1 MSTQTSEEYLKAITQ
16 PSSPVDWLKVAE
28 ELEENE
34 AWLDKSAKIAFAVLS
49 LLREKK
55 MTKQELAERMG
66 VKAQYVS
73 RIVKGT
79 ENLTLET
86 ISKLE
91 IALGENLMDVS
102 DVSASIVTIPAESI
116 INRKWMTFPALE
128 FSKQSDNVTPFITQL
143 FAPNLEN
150 AYA

>member
-1 MSTQTSEEYLKAITQ
+1 MTNKEKLKALSTK
-16 PSSPVDWLKVAE
+16 SNENWLEIAN
-28 ELEENE
+28 ELERDE
-34 AWLDKSAKIAFAVLS
+34 AWLDKSAKIAFSVLD
-49 LLREKK
+49 LLKK
-55 MTKQELAERMG
+55 KNMTKQELADKMG

-91 IALGENLMDVS
+91 IALDAKIIEVEDTSSVIIS
-102 DVSASIVTIPAESI
+102 KPAASV
-116 INRKWMTFPALE
+116 INRDWIKGLSYS
-128 FSKQSDNVTPFITQL
+128 FSKNANDSMNNSLTQIMDDYYE
-143 FAPNLEN
+143 P

>member
-1 MSTQTSEEYLKAITQ
+1 MNTQTSEEYLKAITQ
-16 PSSPVDWLKVAE
+16 PSSPVDWIKVAE

-91 IALGENLMDVS
+91 MALGVSLMDVV
-102 DVSASIVTIPAESI
+102 DISASIVATPAESI
-116 INRKWMTFPALE
+116 INRNWMTFPAFA
-128 FSKQSDNVTPFITQL
+128 FSKQSDNVIPFITQL
-143 FAPNLEN
+143 FAPNPET

>member
-1 MSTQTSEEYLKAITQ
+1 MSTQTSEEYLKALTQ
-16 PSSPVDWLKVAE
+16 SSSTVDWLKVAE
-28 ELEENE
+28 ELEENK
-34 AWLDKSAKIAFAVLS
+34 AWLERSAKIAFAVLS
-49 LLREKK
+49 LLREKQ

-91 IALGENLMDVS
+91 IALGASLLEVA
-102 DVSASIVTIPAESI
+102 DVSASIVAIPAESI
-116 INRKWMTFPALE
+116 INRKWKTFPAFA
-128 FSKQSDNVTPFITQL
+128 FSEQSDNVIPFITQL
-143 FAPNLEN
+143 PASNLEN

>member
-1 MSTQTSEEYLKAITQ
+1 MNTQTSEEYLKAITQ
-16 PSSPVDWLKVAE
+16 STSPVDWLKVAE

-49 LLREKK
+49 LLRERQ

-66 VKAQYVS
+66 VKPQYVS

-91 IALGENLMDVS
+91 IALGASLMEVADAS
-102 DVSASIVTIPAESI
+102 TSIVTIPAESF
-116 INRKWMTFPALE
+116 INRKWMTFPALA
-128 FSKQSDNVTPFITQL
+128 FSKQSDNAIPFITQL
-143 FAPNLEN
+143 FAPGLEN

>member
-1 MSTQTSEEYLKAITQ
+1 MSTQNSEELMKAITQ

-28 ELEENE
+28 EIEENE
-34 AWLDKSAKIAFAVLS
+34 AWLDKSAKIAFAILS
-49 LLREKK
+49 LLREKQ

-66 VKAQYVS
+66 VRAQYVS

-86 ISKLE
+86 ISKIE
-91 IALGENLMDVS
+91 MALGASLMEVT
-102 DVSASIVTIPAESI
+102 DVSASIVAIPAESI
-116 INRKWMTFPALE
+116 INRKWMTFPVLA
-128 FSKQSDNVTPFITQL
+128 FSKQSDNAIPFITQL
-143 FAPNLEN
+143 FAQNLEN

>member
-1 MSTQTSEEYLKAITQ
+1 MNTQTSEEYLKAITQ
-16 PSSPVDWLKVAE
+16 TSSTVDWLKVAG

-34 AWLDKSAKIAFAVLS
+34 AWLNKSAKIAFAVLS
-49 LLREKK
+49 LLREKQ

-79 ENLTLET
+79 ENLTMET

-91 IALGENLMDVS
+91 VALGASLMEVVDA
-102 DVSASIVTIPAESI
+102 SASIVAIPSESI
-116 INRKWMTFPALE
+116 VNRKWMTFPTLA
-128 FSKQSDNVTPFITQL
+128 FSEQSDNTFPFITQL
-143 FAPNLEN
+143 FFKNHEN
-150 AYA
+150 SYA

>member
-1 MSTQTSEEYLKAITQ
+1 MSTQTSEEYLKALTQ
-16 PSSPVDWLKVAE
+16 PSSSVDWLKVAE
-28 ELEENE
+28 ELEDNDE
-34 AWLDKSAKIAFAVLS
+34 WLDKSAKIAFAVLS
-49 LLREKK
+49 LLRERQ
-55 MTKQELAERMG
+55 MSKQELADRMG

-91 IALGENLMDVS
+91 KALGTSILDVT
-102 DVSASIVTIPAESI
+102 DVSAPIVAIHAESI
-116 INRKWMTFPALE
+116 VNKNWMAFPALA
-128 FSKQSDNVTPFITQL
+128 FSKQSDNATPFITQL
-143 FAPNLEN
+143 FAQNLEN

>member
-1 MSTQTSEEYLKAITQ
+1 MNTQTSEEYFKAVTQ
-16 PSSPVDWLKVAE
+16 PSSSVDWLKVVE

-49 LLREKK
+49 FLRKKK

-66 VKAQYVS
+66 VRAQYVS

-91 IALGENLMDVS
+91 MALGVNLMEVA
-102 DVSASIVTIPAESI
+102 DVSASIVVTSAESI
-116 INRKWMTFPALE
+116 INRKWMTFPTLA
-128 FSKQSDNVTPFITQL
+128 FSKQSDNAIPFITQL
-143 FAPNLEN
+143 FAQYPEN
-150 AYA
+150 SYA

>member
-1 MSTQTSEEYLKAITQ
+1 MTNKEKLKALSTK
-16 PSSPVDWLKVAE
+16 SNENWLEIAN
-28 ELEENE
+28 ELERDE
-34 AWLDKSAKIAFAVLS
+34 AWLDKSAKIAFSVLD
-49 LLREKK
+49 LLKK
-55 MTKQELAERMG
+55 KNMTKQELADKMG

-91 IALGENLMDVS
+91 IALDAQIIEVEDTSSVIVAEPAVS
-102 DVSASIVTIPAESI
+102 V
-116 INRKWMTFPALE
+116 INRDWRKGLS
-128 FSKQSDNVTPFITQL
+128 FSFSETANDSMNNFLTQMMNNYYE
-143 FAPNLEN
+143 P